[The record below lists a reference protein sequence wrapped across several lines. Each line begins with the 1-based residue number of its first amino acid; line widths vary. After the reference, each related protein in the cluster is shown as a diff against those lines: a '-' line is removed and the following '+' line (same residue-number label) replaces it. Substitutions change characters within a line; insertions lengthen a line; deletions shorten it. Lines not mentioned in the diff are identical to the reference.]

1 MVSSILILKQIH
13 NLQEIIDDCLEDI
26 PVADP
31 TVETLKDKYYQ
42 SLGMLQKSLHTDFY
56 MGKVLAYKE
65 CLRLHEVKV

>member
-1 MVSSILILKQIH
+1 MSETLLMREIH
-13 NLQEIIDDCLEDI
+13 NLQEVINDCLDDI

-31 TVETLKDKYYQ
+31 KVEELKDKYYQ

>member
-1 MVSSILILKQIH
+1 MSETLLMREIH
-13 NLQEIIDDCLEDI
+13 NLQDVINDCLDDI

-31 TVETLKDKYYQ
+31 KVEELKDKYYQ